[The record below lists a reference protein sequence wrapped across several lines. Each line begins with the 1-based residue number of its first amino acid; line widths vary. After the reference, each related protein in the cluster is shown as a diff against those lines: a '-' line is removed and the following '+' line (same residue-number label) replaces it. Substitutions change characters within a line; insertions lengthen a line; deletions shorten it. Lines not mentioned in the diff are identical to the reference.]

1 MKKFTVRDV
10 KNVGLLSM
18 SPLVVSVDGDSYTSA
33 QLDRAFSDNAQ
44 KMIFEIIEDQ
54 QKMAMAKIASSYDDV
69 KKWVNK

>member
-44 KMIFEIIEDQ
+44 KIIFEIIEDQ

-69 KKWVNK
+69 S

>member
-44 KMIFEIIEDQ
+44 KIIFEIIEDQ

>member
-1 MKKFTVRDV
+1 
-10 KNVGLLSM
+10 M

-44 KMIFEIIEDQ
+44 KIIFEIIEDQ

>member
-44 KMIFEIIEDQ
+44 KIIFEIIEDQ
-54 QKMAMAKIASSYDDV
+54 QKMAMAKIASSYDV
-69 KKWVNK
+69 S